1 MTKSTISIHILNV
14 LATHSSPQKKLTQ
27 KQILYYLK
35 NEYEDRIVRNTLSRY
50 ISELREEGY
59 ITGTKG
65 ICLNRMFTNEEIKVL
80 SDGLIYM
87 RDISKEQLYEIA
99 RKLDKFTDCEHS
111 NLTQN
116 KHAIDSVIHTQ
127 NPNVLDNIAK
137 LNAAIKNRRKVQ
149 LQYCKYD
156 VTGKLHPDKVYEMS
170 PYYIVTSK
178 DHFYLLSYNGRQ
190 NIEPRRLDRILSVT
204 ELEENRVEIKEIP
217 CYRNDSFRLEE
228 YMKTHIYM
236 YSGETKNILLKVKKE
251 YISDVIDWF
260 GTEYRIMK
268 EEEEYVNLRLY
279 ANEDAVVFWA
289 LQYGRIAEVLKP
301 ESLRGKIYERVREL
315 EGMYGKE
322 RK

>member
-1 MTKSTISIHILNV
+1 MTKSTISIHILNI

-99 RKLDKFTDCEHS
+99 RKLDRFTDCEHS
-111 NLTQN
+111 NMTQN

-178 DHFYLLSYNGRQ
+178 DHFYLLGYNGRQ
-190 NIEPRRLDRILSVT
+190 NIEPRRIDRILSVT
-204 ELEENRVEIKEIP
+204 ELKEKRLEINEIP
-217 CYRNDSFRLEE
+217 RYSNGNFDLEE
-228 YMKTHIYM
+228 FMKTHIYM
-236 YSGETKNILLKVKKE
+236 YSGENKHILLKVKRDN
-251 YISDVIDWF
+251 ISDVIDWF
-260 GTEYRIMK
+260 GTEYHIIK
-268 EEEEYVNLRLY
+268 QQEESVTIRLY

-301 ESLRGKIYERVREL
+301 ESLRGKIWDKVKEL
-315 EGMYGKE
+315 ERMYGE
-322 RK
+322 GG